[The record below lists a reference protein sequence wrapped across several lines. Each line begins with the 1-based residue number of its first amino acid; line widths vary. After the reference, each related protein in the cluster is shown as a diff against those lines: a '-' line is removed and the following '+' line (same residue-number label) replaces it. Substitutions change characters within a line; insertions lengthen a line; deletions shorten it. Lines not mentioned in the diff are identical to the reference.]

1 MGRHPGEGGPIG
13 DAPAGPAYGPDV
25 LRIGPF
31 LMTFSWMTTLRSW
44 LAPLRRLALAGL
56 ALLLMTNL
64 AACSGIISSD
74 AKDAA
79 RTVVQV
85 AKTAADVTGNEQLKN
100 VLTPV
105 LNVLNTTEKE
115 VKADNIPA
123 ATTVGDDGEA
133 ASGADAAAGTAQ
145 ENSPAAQPNVRQE
158 ADDRG
163 RVKNQQSKPNALQ
176 KFFNFL
182 GGKKEKTD
190 GGNRQ
195 QKPPPQN
202 HR

>member
-1 MGRHPGEGGPIG
+1 MCIRDRFVSFAPYEAPRYAVVTFVQGAKSGGG
-13 DAPAGPAYGPDV
+13 V
-25 LRIGPF
+25 C
-31 LMTFSWMTTLRSW
+31 
-44 LAPLRRLALAGL
+44 APL
-56 ALLLMTNL
+56 
-64 AACSGIISSD
+64 AAKILEDILKMEKGED
-74 AKDAA
+74 
-79 RTVVQV
+79 VPQV
-85 AKTAADVTGNEQLKN
+85 AALEPAKGNFRFVESIDFGR
-100 VLTPV
+100 
-105 LNVLNTTEKE
+105 E
-115 VKADNIPA
+115 IPA

-202 HR
+202 RR

>member
-1 MGRHPGEGGPIG
+1 
-13 DAPAGPAYGPDV
+13 
-25 LRIGPF
+25 
-31 LMTFSWMTTLRSW
+31 MTFSWMTTLRSW
-44 LAPLRRLALAGL
+44 QAPLRRLALAGL

-105 LNVLNTTEKE
+105 LNVLKTTEKE

-123 ATTVGDDGEA
+123 ATTAISKFKGLWDTA
-133 ASGADAAAGTAQ
+133 APVVKLAAGDNYGLIDKGVSLLTKTFGGETA
-145 ENSPAAQPNVRQE
+145 PTK
-158 ADDRG
+158 D
-163 RVKNQQSKPNALQ
+163 NALTALTGLIGPL
-176 KFFNFL
+176 KALL
-182 GGKKEKTD
+182 G
-190 GGNRQ
+190 
-195 QKPPPQN
+195 
-202 HR
+202 